1 MAKSFSSLNTKLGLH
16 DFLTFG
22 KYKGCRIDSI
32 RDMDIEY
39 LQYIKH
45 NKIVTFDQSVL
56 DSMANK
62 YAADGVDVRYTST
75 VYADSFDYINGHD
88 MSLVGYEL
96 DDVPF

>member
-1 MAKSFSSLNTKLGLH
+1 MAKQFSSLKTKLGLF

-39 LQYIKH
+39 LQYLKH
-45 NKIVTFDQSVL
+45 NKIVTFDQSVI

-62 YAADGVDVRYTST
+62 YAADGIDVEYDEE
-75 VYADSFDYINGHD
+75 VEQEYKEIFF
-88 MSLVGYEL
+88 

>member
-32 RDMDIEY
+32 RDMDLEY
-39 LQYIKH
+39 LQYLKH
-45 NKIVTFDQSVL
+45 SKIVTFDQSVL

-62 YAADGVDVRYTST
+62 YAADGIDVEYDEEAEQNYKE
-75 VYADSFDYINGHD
+75 VVF
-88 MSLVGYEL
+88 

>member
-1 MAKSFSSLNTKLGLH
+1 MAKSFSSVKNKLGLF

-22 KYKGCRIDSI
+22 KYEGCRIDSI

-39 LQYIKH
+39 LQYLKH
-45 NKIVTFDQSVL
+45 EKIVRFDQSVI

-62 YAADGVDVRYTST
+62 YAADGVDVQYDEEAEYQQELVYGNNST
-75 VYADSFDYINGHD
+75 MF
-88 MSLVGYEL
+88 

>member
-1 MAKSFSSLNTKLGLH
+1 MAKSFSSLNTKLGLF

-39 LQYIKH
+39 LQYLKH
-45 NKIVTFDQSVL
+45 EKIVIFDQSVL

-62 YAADGVDVRYTST
+62 YAADGIDVEYDEEAEQE
-75 VYADSFDYINGHD
+75 VKEIFFDDI
-88 MSLVGYEL
+88 
-96 DDVPF
+96 PF

>member
-1 MAKSFSSLNTKLGLH
+1 MAKQFSNLKSKLGLH

-39 LQYIKH
+39 LQYLKY

-56 DSMANK
+56 DAMANK
-62 YAADGVDVRYTST
+62 YAADGIDVEYDEE
-75 VYADSFDYINGHD
+75 AEQDYKEITF
-88 MSLVGYEL
+88 

>member
-1 MAKSFSSLNTKLGLH
+1 MAKSFSSLKTALGLH

-22 KYKGCRIDSI
+22 KYKACRIDSI

-39 LQYIKH
+39 LQYLKH
-45 NKIVTFDQSVL
+45 NKIVTFDKSVL
-56 DSMANK
+56 ESMANK
-62 YAADGVDVRYTST
+62 YAADGIDVSYNPI

-96 DDVPF
+96 DDIPF